1 MEICPNNIRGG
12 MVTFQRVWS
21 NIGSIIISV
30 MMQQLN
36 QKHPENYLL
45 AMRILWA
52 PIALMIVCWVFVP
65 ESPWFHAGH
74 GNMEK
79 AIKAMKQLYGGV
91 EGYDFEEEYGI
102 IARTIEHEKE
112 LLQNELRY
120 VDIFKGVNLKRTL
133 TVFPIS
139 VAAQFG
145 ALAVIN
151 TYLTYF
157 FSLAGLNDPF
167 LACVIVAC
175 CNLLATILW
184 SFSTDRFGRRI
195 IINTCQTLV
204 CVLLFAVG
212 GLYWTGVSNGNAVAG
227 TVLPVICCL

>member
-12 MVTFQRVWS
+12 MVTFQLVWS

-30 MMQQLN
+30 MTQQLN

-65 ESPWFHAGH
+65 DSPWFHVRH
-74 GNMEK
+74 VNKEK
-79 AIKAMKQLYGGV
+79 AIKAMKQLYGGVGGV

-102 IARTIEHEKE
+102 IARTIEYEKE

-133 TVFPIS
+133 TVLLIS

-145 ALAVIN
+145 GLAVIN
-151 TYLTYF
+151 TL
-157 FSLAGLNDPF
+157 D
-167 LACVIVAC
+167 
-175 CNLLATILW
+175 LL
-184 SFSTDRFGRRI
+184 
-195 IINTCQTLV
+195 
-204 CVLLFAVG
+204 LLPG
-212 GLYWTGVSNGNAVAG
+212 GLE
-227 TVLPVICCL
+227 